1 MKIKTYKTLNNFY
14 KSEYGKYISYEGGP
28 TKNEM
33 MSHIDLDFER
43 VKRVDVRI
51 IMRDNF
57 EYYTIQFISENN
69 VKNCNLKIFNN
80 SDWLELTKEEKEF
93 LYA

>member
-1 MKIKTYKTLNNFY
+1 MKIKTYKTLNGFY
-14 KSEYGKYISYEGGP
+14 KSEYGKYVSYYGGP
-28 TKNEM
+28 TKNELM
-33 MSHIDLDFER
+33 YNIDLDFEP

-51 IMRDNF
+51 IMRDKF

-69 VKNCNLKIFNN
+69 VKEWNLKIWNN

>member
-1 MKIKTYKTLNNFY
+1 MKIKTYKTLNGFY

-33 MSHIDLDFER
+33 MSHIDLDFEP
-43 VKRVDVRI
+43 VKRVDVKI

-57 EYYTIQFISENN
+57 EYYTIRFISENN

-80 SDWLELTKEEKEF
+80 SDRLELTKEEKEF